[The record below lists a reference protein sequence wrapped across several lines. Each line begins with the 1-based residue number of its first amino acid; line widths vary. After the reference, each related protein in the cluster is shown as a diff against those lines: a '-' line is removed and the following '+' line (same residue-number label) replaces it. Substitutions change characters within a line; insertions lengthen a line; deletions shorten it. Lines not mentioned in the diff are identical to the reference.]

1 MRAALGCFSR
11 DGVAGTPLG
20 RLLAESGVSAGSF
33 YHHFAGKEQ
42 VAAALYVEALRLFQE
57 GFVRE
62 LRRHADPREAIVA
75 CVAFHIGWCVE
86 YPDHARFL
94 FTERPPG
101 RDEEG
106 GRELAARNRT
116 FFSDVLAWWRPHE
129 HHGVLRHI
137 DVTTGCVLWLGPSQE
152 LCRMWLTGQVPQP
165 TPDQIAL
172 LGEAAWQCLRRPDAS

>member
-20 RLLAESGVSAGSF
+20 RLLSESGVSAGSF

-42 VAAALYVEALRLFQE
+42 VAAALYVETLRLFQE
-57 GFVRE
+57 GFLRE
-62 LRRHADPREAIVA
+62 LRRHADPREAIAA
-75 CVAFHIGWCVE
+75 CVAFHIGWCAE
-86 YPDHARFL
+86 NPDRARFL

-106 GRELAARNRT
+106 GRDLAAQNRT
-116 FFSDVLAWWRPHE
+116 FFADVLAWWRPHE
-129 HHGVLRHI
+129 YHGVLRHI

-165 TPDQIAL
+165 APDQIAL